1 MDIIYLCILGSL
13 LFFIIFVVL
22 LLPIEQENPYKRII
36 VTTKNILI

>member
-22 LLPIEQENPYKRII
+22 LPIEQENAYRRRI
-36 VTTKNILI
+36 VMTKNILI